1 MRGVVR
7 RFTSIAP
14 PQVRIPA
21 PKLFIDGA
29 FVNPESGTRLPV
41 LSPRDGQ
48 AFAELANASA
58 ADLNRAVTSARHC
71 FDAYLAGDSTVWP
84 AWLPAR
90 RAKVLRRMS
99 TGLLGRLDEVAHLES
114 LDCGK
119 PIAYARA
126 DVEGCAALLKYYA
139 NLVDPPISSA
149 SDCNQGQNGES
160 LVGNKAISAL
170 EPKPLAVPEAGVS
183 AALTK
188 EPFGVIGAI
197 TPWNYPLAQAIAKL
211 APALAAGCCVVL
223 KPSPL
228 ASLTCL
234 LFAEVAVASG
244 LPRGALQVLTGGPP
258 GPLPSSIND
267 NNGIEVASV
276 TGRNSDSFREVEEEL
291 LSCQQQKSCG
301 EALSSHPGLDKLS
314 FTGSTAAG
322 IRVLSAGA
330 PWLRPTGLELG
341 GKGALLVFPDANL
354 EAAVDWTLSGKLL
367 FV

>member
-29 FVNPESGTRLPV
+29 FVNPESSTRLPV

-58 ADLNRAVTSARHC
+58 ADVNRAVASARHC

-90 RAKVLRRMS
+90 RAKVLRQMS
-99 TGLLGRLDEVAHLES
+99 TGLLGRLDEVAYLES

-119 PIAYARA
+119 PIADARA
-126 DVEGCAALLKYYA
+126 DVEGCAALLNYYA
-139 NLVDPPISSA
+139 SLVDPPTISA
-149 SDCNQGQNGES
+149 LAYDKNHES

-188 EPFGVIGAI
+188 EPFGVVGAI

-258 GPLPSSIND
+258 GPLPSLFND
-267 NNGIEVASV
+267 DDGVVIASA
-276 TGRNSDSFREVEEEL
+276 TSRNSDSVREVEEEL
-291 LSCQQQKSCG
+291 LTCQQQKSCG

-354 EAAVDWTLSGKLL
+354 EAAVDWTLSGKLV

>member
-1 MRGVVR
+1 MV
-7 RFTSIAP
+7 P
-14 PQVRIPA
+14 PLSVKIPA

-29 FVNPESGTRLPV
+29 FVDPESSVRLPV
-41 LSPRDGQ
+41 ISPRDGQ

-58 ADLNRAVTSARHC
+58 GDVNRAVASSRRC

-90 RAKVLRRMS
+90 RANVLRHMS
-99 TGLLGRLDEVAHLES
+99 TSLLDRLDEVAKLES

-119 PIAYARA
+119 PIADARA
-126 DVEGCAALLKYYA
+126 DVEGCAALLDYYA
-139 NLVDPPISSA
+139 KLVDPPVCTTSA
-149 SDCNQGQNGES
+149 GDQSRKGES
-160 LVGNKAISAL
+160 LVGSKAMSAL
-170 EPKPLAVPEAGVS
+170 EPKPLAVPEVGVS

-188 EPFGVIGAI
+188 EPFGVVGAI

-234 LFAEVAVASG
+234 LFAEVAAASG

-258 GPLPSSIND
+258 DPPPSLAND
-267 NNGIEVASV
+267 DAIVAASV
-276 TGRNSDSFREVEEEL
+276 TGRNSDSVREEEEEL
-291 LSCQQQKSCG
+291 GSQVSCG

-322 IRVLSAGA
+322 IKVLSAGA
-330 PWLRPTGLELG
+330 PWLRPSGLELG

-354 EAAVDWTLSGKLL
+354 EAAVDWTLSG
-367 FV
+367 